1 MQRYKHFYIYQIL
14 LTNLTNVKF
23 QRTNLKTIIFM
34 KTIQFRTQDQTIWTI
49 NVKQITTI
57 FQTSDNRGTY
67 IRLSCGKEL
76 FTLLSPKQVLDD
88 IKEQLKS

>member
-1 MQRYKHFYIYQIL
+1 
-14 LTNLTNVKF
+14 
-23 QRTNLKTIIFM
+23 M
-34 KTIQFRTQDQTIWTI
+34 KTIQFTAQDQTQWTI

-57 FQTSDNRGTY
+57 YQTSNNKGAY

-76 FTLLSPKQVLDD
+76 HTLLSPKQVLED